1 MNKEQ
6 YREILKQQT
15 EDFLKDHK
23 VRKFKFVKH
32 KNVIK
37 KANTLKLNPCPECGS
52 KLVVE
57 LSGVIVCSQDRLKD
71 IYNKCLQ
78 YERADSKEKIEI
90 LKSDKNGSFI
100 ELYERWSHKDGKGNR
115 SAFVCGYSNR
125 LHSPVPSYNWYVYEV
140 WQVERLERAVRRK
153 LTQAELDGT
162 VKVKYKNK
170 KGNWVE
176 EAVEKIRFPW
186 SLL

>member
-1 MNKEQ
+1 MS
-6 YREILKQQT
+6 
-15 EDFLKDHK
+15 
-23 VRKFKFVKH
+23 
-32 KNVIK
+32 
-37 KANTLKLNPCPECGS
+37 PCPECGS
-52 KLVVE
+52 ELIVE
-57 LSGVIVCSQDRLKD
+57 LRGVIVCSQDRLKD